1 VEGVGEPLKGNTF
14 WMCLSCIHSK
24 QSARA
29 LTSVLNTQIS
39 DDKKI
44 ISMNLPEDGDWLQ
57 LISPVDN

>member
-14 WMCLSCIHSK
+14 WMCPSCIHSK